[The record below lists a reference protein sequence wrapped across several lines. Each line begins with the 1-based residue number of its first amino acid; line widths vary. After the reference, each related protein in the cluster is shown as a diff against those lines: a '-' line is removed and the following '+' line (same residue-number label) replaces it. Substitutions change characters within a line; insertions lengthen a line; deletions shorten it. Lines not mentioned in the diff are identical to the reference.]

1 MASQRD
7 ILAGWLAT
15 LGVKSEMMRRVYNTV
30 ALSNSVMLYS
40 FQAWP
45 QTCCPI
51 NFIRLQTLG
60 YQAVPLFTYC
70 MGVF

>member
-1 MASQRD
+1 MASQRE
-7 ILAGWLAT
+7 ILAGYPW
-15 LGVKSEMMRRVYNTV
+15 VKSEMTRQAYNTV
-30 ALSNSVMLYS
+30 ALSSSVMLYG

-70 MGVF
+70 MVGILID